1 MTGPLWTFDAF
12 VAAMR
17 GRPTSTAAPQ
27 ISGVSIDSRTVNP
40 GEAFF
45 AIRGD
50 RFDGHDYVGKAAAQ
64 GAAVAVVAE
73 DRLAALG
80 RLTIPL
86 VVVSDVLGALEALGR
101 AARARSQAGI
111 AAVTGSVGKTTT
123 KEMLARALGATG
135 PTHLSPA
142 SFNNHWGVPLTLA
155 RMPEDA
161 AYAVFEIG
169 MNHAGEIEPLVKM
182 VRPQVAII
190 TTIEP
195 VHIEFFPDGIDGIT
209 RAKAEIFAGIEP
221 GGAAILNRDN
231 AQFERLA
238 LMAIDAGVDRVLG
251 FGENADAEARLTAL
265 DLLPDHSNVK
275 ADILGREIRF
285 TLGAPGRHLVQNAL
299 GVLLAVHLLGGD
311 LDLAADSLSGM
322 AAPSGRGAQHVLALA
337 DGAAALLID
346 ESYNANPTSMR
357 AAIAV
362 LAATQPGPGGKR
374 IAVLGDM
381 LELGERSAEMHAGL
395 LEPLTAA
402 GIDRVYCAGR
412 LMHALWQVLPSDM
425 KGQYAET
432 AEELDVILGDAIAG
446 GDAIMVKGSKG
457 SRMTPLVDRLTTR
470 LAPPATVVAGPGP
483 AIEGLD

>member
-1 MTGPLWTFDAF
+1 MTQPLWTFDAF

-17 GRPTSTAAPQ
+17 GRPTSVATPAV
-27 ISGVSIDSRTVNP
+27 SGISIDSRTIKP

-45 AIRGD
+45 AIKGD

-73 DRLAALG
+73 ERLAALG
-80 RLTIPL
+80 RLTVPL
-86 VVVSDVLGALEALGR
+86 VVVSDVLAALEALGR
-101 AARARSQAGI
+101 AARARSAAGI

-135 PTHLSPA
+135 PTHFSPA

-155 RMPEDA
+155 RMPADA

-169 MNHAGEIEPLVKM
+169 MNHAGEIEPLVRQ
-182 VRPQVAII
+182 VRPHVAII

-231 AQFERLA
+231 PQFERLA
-238 LMAIDAGVDRVLG
+238 LLAIDAGVERVLG

-265 DLLPDHSNVK
+265 DLLPDHSLVK
-275 ADILGREIRF
+275 ADILGREVRF
-285 TLGAPGRHLVQNAL
+285 SIGAPGRHLVQNAL
-299 GVLLAVHLLGGD
+299 SVLLAVHLLGGD

-322 AAPSGRGAQHVLALA
+322 AAPEGRGAQHLLSLAE
-337 DGAAALLID
+337 GAALLID

-362 LAATQPGPGGKR
+362 LAATPPGPAGKR

-395 LEPLTAA
+395 AEPLLAA

-412 LMHALWQVLPSDM
+412 LMHALWEVLPSDM
-425 KGQYAET
+425 QGQYAET
-432 AEELDVILGDAIAG
+432 AEELDVILGDAIQG
-446 GDAIMVKGSKG
+446 GDVIMVKGSKG
-457 SRMTPLVDRLTTR
+457 SRMTPLVHRLTTR
-470 LAPPATVVAGPGP
+470 FAPPATVGAGPDP
-483 AIEGLD
+483 EIEGLD

>member
-1 MTGPLWTFDAF
+1 MTGPLWTFEAF
-12 VAAMR
+12 VEAMR
-17 GRPTSTAAPQ
+17 GRPTSTATPAV
-27 ISGVSIDSRTVNP
+27 SGISIDSRTIKP
-40 GEAFF
+40 GDAFF

-64 GAAVAVVAE
+64 GAAVAVIAE
-73 DRLAALG
+73 DRLSALG

-86 VVVSDVLGALEALGR
+86 VVVSEVLPALEALGR
-101 AARARSQAGI
+101 AARARSSAGI

-123 KEMLARALGATG
+123 KEMLARALAATG
-135 PTHLSPA
+135 PTHYSPA
-142 SFNNHWGVPLTLA
+142 SFNNHWGVPITLA
-155 RMPEDA
+155 RMPADA

-169 MNHAGEIEPLVKM
+169 MNHAGEIGPLVSQ
-182 VRPQVAII
+182 VRPHVAII

-195 VHIEFFPDGIDGIT
+195 VHIEFFPDGIDGIA
-209 RAKAEIFAGIEP
+209 RAKAEIFSGIEP

-231 AQFERLA
+231 PQFERLA
-238 LMAIDAGVDRVLG
+238 LLAIDSGIDRVLG

-265 DLLPDHSNVK
+265 DLLPDRSQVK
-275 ADILGREIRF
+275 ADILGREVRF
-285 TLGAPGRHLVQNAL
+285 TIGAPGRHLVQNAL
-299 GVLLAVHLLGGD
+299 AVLLAVHLLGGD

-322 AAPSGRGAQHVLALA
+322 AAPAGRGAQHVLNLTE
-337 DGAAALLID
+337 DAAALLID

-362 LAATQPGPGGKR
+362 LAATEPAGSGKR

-381 LELGERSAEMHAGL
+381 LELGDRAADMHAGL
-395 LEPLTAA
+395 LEPLMAA

-412 LMHALWQVLPSDM
+412 LMHALWEVLPSDM
-425 KGQYAET
+425 QGQYAET
-432 AEELDVILGDAIAG
+432 AEELDVILGDAISG
-446 GDAIMVKGSKG
+446 GDVVMVKGSKG

-470 LAPPATVVAGPGP
+470 FAPPATVSAAPDS